1 MIGQKQKGYGET
13 QMNLTSIKNLAT
25 GRRAPLMMA
34 AVSILAIA
42 AIACGS
48 TVDRTPEAT
57 GNVGSQPSGT
67 NVGLNSGTGSSE
79 SVTQGLGL
87 PVSVDS
93 RGSDYAFAPVPYY
106 NGQTSQVGIWVTGT
120 GSKDVA
126 SDVAKVYIG
135 VESREETVNEARQKA
150 AEAMTAVLDAIREIG
165 VDDDDIV
172 TTSFNIYPQTVWV
185 EVNDSLGRHSE
196 PRITGYVV
204 TNNVEVTVRDLDNL
218 DEVIDTAAERGGDLI
233 RVNSVSFTV
242 ANPAQHGAETR
253 QLAAADARA
262 KAQLY
267 ADAMGVTLG
276 PLVFLTEMG
285 SSAPLEQSRSF
296 GADAAMAEGGFAPTP
311 IQSGDVSLST
321 TIQAAFAIVP

>member
-1 MIGQKQKGYGET
+1 
-13 QMNLTSIKNLAT
+13 MNFGSIKKLAT
-25 GRRAPLMMA
+25 AKRSSLMMA
-34 AVSILAIA
+34 AVSVMAIA
-42 AIACGS
+42 AVACGS
-48 TVDRTPEAT
+48 TADRTPEPS

-79 SVTQGLGL
+79 SRTQGLGL

-93 RGSDYAFAPVPYY
+93 QGSNFAFAPVPSY
-106 NGQTSQVGIWVTGT
+106 NGQTGQVGIWVTGY
-120 GSKDVA
+120 GNKEVA
-126 SDVAKVYIG
+126 SDVAKVFIG
-135 VESREETVNEARQKA
+135 VESREETVSEARQKA
-150 AEAMTAVLDAIREIG
+150 AEAMTAVLDAIRDLG

-185 EVNDSLGRHSE
+185 EVNDSFGRHSE
-196 PRITGYVV
+196 PRITGYTVN
-204 TNNVEVTVRDLDNL
+204 NNVEVTVRDLDNL
-218 DEVIDTAAERGGDLI
+218 DDVIDVAAERGGDLI
-233 RVNSVSFTV
+233 RVNSVSFTI
-242 ANPAQHGAETR
+242 ADPAAHGAETR

-276 PLVFLTEMG
+276 PLVYLTEMG
-285 SSAPLEQSRSF
+285 SSAPLAQARSF
-296 GADAAMAEGGFAPTP
+296 GADAAFAEEGFAPTP

>member
-1 MIGQKQKGYGET
+1 MD
-13 QMNLTSIKNLAT
+13 LTSIKKLAT

-34 AVSILAIA
+34 AVSVLAIA

-48 TVDRTPEAT
+48 TTDRTPEPT
-57 GNVGSQPSGT
+57 SNVGSQPSGT
-67 NVGLNSGTGSSE
+67 NVGLNSGVPASVPEGIGSF
-79 SVTQGLGL
+79 
-87 PVSVDS
+87 PVSSDS
-93 RGSDYAFAPVPYY
+93 RGISASMIAPVPTY

-126 SDVAKVYIG
+126 SDVAKVFIG
-135 VESREETVNEARQKA
+135 VESREDTVTEARQKA

-172 TTSFNIYPQTVWV
+172 TRSFNIHPQTVWV
-185 EVNDSLGRHSE
+185 EVNDEFGRHSE

-218 DEVIDTAAERGGDLI
+218 DEVIDTAADRGGDLI

-267 ADAMGVTLG
+267 ADAMGVNLG

-296 GADAAMAEGGFAPTP
+296 AADAAVAEGAFAPTP